1 MNRFFER
8 RAETLLIFRRMPVKG
23 FDCSLLISNKHLE
36 KFNKQMLIEWI
47 LEYVETMDQEITEIR
62 LNLNTQTRTAA
73 TYIVE
78 RFAGKKLVK

>member
-1 MNRFFER
+1 
-8 RAETLLIFRRMPVKG
+8 MPVKG
-23 FDCSLLISNKHLE
+23 FDCSLLITNRHLE
-36 KFNKQMLIEWI
+36 KFDKKMLIEWI

-78 RFAGKKLVK
+78 RLANKKLVK